1 MKKLLT
7 LLLFLFSW
15 FSYSQVLEDITLK
28 NTKENN
34 VELYKKLKSWTCVF
48 SIDVE
53 KPTSIS
59 EENKIWET
67 VFNREKYKI
76 NWIYAK
82 DTIKLTVI
90 RY

>member
-7 LLLFLFSW
+7 LLLFFFSW

-34 VELYKKLKSWTCVF
+34 VELYKKLKGWTCIF
-48 SIDVE
+48 SVDVE
-53 KPTSIS
+53 KPTTIL

-76 NWIYAK
+76 NWICTK
-82 DTIKLTVI
+82 ETIKLTVI